1 MRMIKIVFERDSARC
16 FDLACLLLQIKTFL
30 NDMLGQIQA
39 NEKKLNWC
47 SYYRMIV

>member
-1 MRMIKIVFERDSARC
+1 MRMIKIVLRETVHRC

-39 NEKKLNWC
+39 NERKLNWC